1 MTWKREDR
9 TIYALDPN
17 TPGEKLWIARINEGH
32 TIGWNP
38 TLKWHGYDSP
48 VTETQLNDIITLML
62 YASALKAMVE
72 RLIERFEDQT
82 DDDIRENWAIDESE
96 TADIIAARSL
106 LKELDHG
113 E

>member
-1 MTWKREDR
+1 MTWKREGR

-17 TPGEKLWIARINEGH
+17 TPGEKLWFARINEGH
-32 TIGWNP
+32 TIGWNS

-48 VTETQLNDIITLML
+48 ITETQLNDIITLM
-62 YASALKAMVE
+62 ASAPALKAMIE
-72 RLIERFEDQT
+72 RLIEPFEKIGILAQ
-82 DDDIRENWAIDESE
+82 DIVD
-96 TADIIAARSL
+96 ARAL